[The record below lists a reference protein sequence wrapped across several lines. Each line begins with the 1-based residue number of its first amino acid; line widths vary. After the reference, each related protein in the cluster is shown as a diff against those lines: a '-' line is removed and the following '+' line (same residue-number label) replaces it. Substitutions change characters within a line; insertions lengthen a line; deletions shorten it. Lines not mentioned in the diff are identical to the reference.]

1 MIVCSCNKVTDTD
14 IREAIE
20 DGATSLKALRKQ
32 TGLGESCGSCL
43 QGAKIILSNHSED
56 LLKARPDLYYGV

>member
-1 MIVCSCNKVTDTD
+1 MIICSCNKVTDTD

-32 TGLGESCGSCL
+32 TGVGANCGSCL

-56 LLKARPDLYYGV
+56 LLKAQSNLYYGV